1 MQLLKNANKI
11 KENISVNFLYSS
23 IFFLFSRPKDLQK
36 IKHIIHGNIKVLSR
50 KSMYKFL

>member
-23 IFFLFSRPKDLQK
+23 IFFKTKGFTENKTHYTWKHQSAFTK
-36 IKHIIHGNIKVLSR
+36 INV
-50 KSMYKFL
+50 